1 MTVRPRKAAHNED
14 DSRHGAPPENTFS
27 SLGFEA
33 RHKHYLSRLRH
44 ERQPILLLPEKTAL
58 VFS

>member
-27 SLGFEA
+27 NLGFED
-33 RHKHYLSRLRH
+33 RRMHYLSRPRH
-44 ERQPILLLPEKTAL
+44 ERQPTLLLPERPAH

>member
-14 DSRHGAPPENTFS
+14 DSRHGAPLENTFS
-27 SLGFEA
+27 SLGFED
-33 RHKHYLSRLRH
+33 RRKHYLSRLRH
-44 ERQPILLLPEKTAL
+44 ERQPIPLLPEKAAH

>member
-1 MTVRPRKAAHNED
+1 MTVRPRKAAHTED
-14 DSRHGAPPENTFS
+14 DSRLGVPPENTFS
-27 SLGFEA
+27 NLGFED
-33 RHKHYLSRLRH
+33 RPKHYLSRLRH

>member
-14 DSRHGAPPENTFS
+14 DSRHGAPPDNTFS
-27 SLGFEA
+27 SLGFED
-33 RHKHYLSRLRH
+33 RPKH
-44 ERQPILLLPEKTAL
+44 ILLLPEKTAL